1 VLLSFSD
8 FDMGTQSATTALK
21 EQCLLDP
28 WPTLDDGK
36 EWDGTGLLNLLQA
49 NQSPFVEDLDV
60 LALLR
65 EIQSSVNVEI
75 AGVPIVTYGANHFVS

>member
-1 VLLSFSD
+1 
-8 FDMGTQSATTALK
+8 MGTQSATDLPK
-21 EQCLLDP
+21 ERCFLDP

-49 NQSPFVEDLDV
+49 NQSPFDENLDV

-75 AGVPIVTYGANHFVS
+75 ADVPIVTYGANHFVS